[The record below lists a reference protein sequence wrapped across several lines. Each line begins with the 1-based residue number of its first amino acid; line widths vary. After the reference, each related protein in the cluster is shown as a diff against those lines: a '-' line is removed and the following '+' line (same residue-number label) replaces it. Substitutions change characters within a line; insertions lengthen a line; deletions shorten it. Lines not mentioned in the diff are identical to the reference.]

1 MRSSDHYWEQ
11 SESVDCE
18 IYLAIGRLLSCKLW
32 IVNVHYWRHYNGLCT
47 SFVWLLLFVLVRL
60 NMIVW
65 IICLTIQINVNT
77 THFGF
82 IYFLLLIATDH
93 TKKRKRLNI
102 LAIKLQYI
110 LDSPNESLCA
120 HPGWV
125 LTGWTFH
132 RSVGFIKRV
141 CVPISKRLGDTRDKR
156 PRSAKTA
163 PIGPITIQPQ
173 NTELTFEEIKAC
185 RNYFCLII

>member
-18 IYLAIGRLLSCKLW
+18 IVGNWAFVVMQAVNCECSLLAALQW
-32 IVNVHYWRHYNGLCT
+32 IMH
-47 SFVWLLLFVLVRL
+47 
-60 NMIVW
+60 
-65 IICLTIQINVNT
+65 IICLAAAICICKTKYECVNNLSD
-77 THFGF
+77 HPNKCQHNS
-82 IYFLLLIATDH
+82 YWVYLLLLLIATDH
-93 TKKRKRLNI
+93 TNKRKRLSI
-102 LAIKLQYI
+102 SALKLQYI